1 MKGIIL
7 AGGTGVRLYPT
18 TMVTSKQLLPVFD
31 KPLIYYPLS
40 VLMLA
45 GIHDIL
51 VISTPADLPLFR
63 KLLGDGSR
71 LGLALSYAVQDEP
84 RGLAEAFT
92 IGADFIGGEPVAL
105 ALGDNIFHG
114 AGLGELLTSWAR
126 EVDGCVL
133 FGCPVHDPE
142 RYGVGETDEV
152 GRLISIE
159 EKPTVPRSNRAIT
172 GLYFYDMNVVDIAK
186 NLRPSARGELE
197 ITDVNL
203 QYLEQGKAQLVD
215 LGSEIAWLDAG
226 TPDSM
231 LAASQY
237 VQHIKNTQGVS
248 VGCLEEIALDLG
260 LLDAAACHRLGA
272 QFGKSPYGQYLMSI
286 AARAR

>member
-7 AGGTGVRLYPT
+7 AGGTGIRLYPT

-51 VISTPADLPLFR
+51 VISTPADLPQFR
-63 KLLGDGSR
+63 QLLGDGSR
-71 LGLALSYAVQDEP
+71 LGLAFSYAVQEEP

-114 AGLGELLTSWAR
+114 AGLGELLRSRAGD
-126 EVDGCVL
+126 VDGCVL
-133 FGCPVHDPE
+133 FGCQVHDPE
-142 RYGVGETDEV
+142 RYGVGETDDA

-159 EKPTVPRSNRAIT
+159 EKPAAPRSNRAIT
-172 GLYFYDMNVVDIAK
+172 GLYFYDGNVVDIAK
-186 NLRPSARGELE
+186 NLCPSARGELE

-203 QYLEQGKAQLVD
+203 HYLRQGKAQLVD
-215 LGSEIAWLDAG
+215 LGPEITWLDAG

-231 LAASQY
+231 LAAGQY
-237 VQHIKNTQGVS
+237 VQRIRNVRGVN
-248 VGCLEEIALDLG
+248 VGCPEEIALGLG
-260 LLDAAACHRLGA
+260 LLDAADCHRLGV

-286 AARAR
+286 AARA